1 MRAGHTLLEV
11 VVAIAILAIVAV
23 LPVLRVARP
32 PAVDEPSIM
41 LRDCQRR
48 AVESRENTVIRHG
61 SQYVVCRPD
70 GRLAGEEIDSLIL
83 LF

>member
-1 MRAGHTLLEV
+1 
-11 VVAIAILAIVAV
+11 
-23 LPVLRVARP
+23 
-32 PAVDEPSIM
+32 M

-83 LF
+83 PF